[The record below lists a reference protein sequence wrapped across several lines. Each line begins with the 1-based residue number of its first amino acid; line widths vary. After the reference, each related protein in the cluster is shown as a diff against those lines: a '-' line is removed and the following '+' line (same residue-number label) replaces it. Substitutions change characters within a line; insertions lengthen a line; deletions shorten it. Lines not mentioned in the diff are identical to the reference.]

1 MTAIEKG
8 AALLTLINVF
18 TVDPE
23 KQDDLVRL
31 LEQATEKDI
40 RNRPG
45 FISVNIHASLD
56 GTNVVNYAQWESE
69 DHLRAMLADP
79 AAQEHIKK
87 ISAIARSA
95 PQLYRVANIVGR

>member
-1 MTAIEKG
+1 MTAIKKG
-8 AALLTLINVF
+8 PAPLTLINVF

-31 LEQATEKDI
+31 LEQATEEDI
-40 RNRPG
+40 RYRPG

-69 DHLRAMLADP
+69 EDLRAMLADP
-79 AAQEHIKK
+79 QAQQHIRK
-87 ISAIARSA
+87 ISAIASSA
-95 PQLYRVANIVGR
+95 PQLYRVTSIVGR